1 MTAGPE
7 ELWGQAAELVPEVL
21 PDDDAAAGAEDL
33 LSELPDEELD
43 EEPEESDEDVLD
55 AEEFFAGLLL
65 DDEPRLSLR

>member
-1 MTAGPE
+1 M
-7 ELWGQAAELVPEVL
+7 GQAAELVPEPL
-21 PDDDAAAGAEDL
+21 PDDEAVAGAEDL

-43 EEPEESDEDVLD
+43 EPEEPEESDEDVLD